1 MLLLFLF
8 PTVLWFRVQSSSPKH
23 FHFNQSLQ
31 KNWSECWDFDSRDPK
46 KYKVHLSESLV
57 YVFVYVSP
65 EIKPL
70 NKSFWGLI
78 AMATMCINAKTTVWV
93 CVCLGG
99 CTEYLHGLECFPRSD
114 IRWIKLYSF
123 KQSCFSESRATV
135 SHRYSWL
142 GRSVGGVGVCVCM
155 EGWRIKNQQLSR
167 MPRCKKAC

>member
-1 MLLLFLF
+1 MIFF
-8 PTVLWFRVQSSSPKH
+8 FQTVLGFRAQSSSPPKH

-78 AMATMCINAKTTVWV
+78 AMATMCVNAKKLCV

-114 IRWIKLYSF
+114 IRWLKLYSF
-123 KQSCFSESRATV
+123 KQSCFSECGATV
-135 SHRYSWL
+135 SHRYLCW
-142 GRSVGGVGVCVCM
+142 GGVWGGVYGGV
-155 EGWRIKNQQLSR
+155 
-167 MPRCKKAC
+167 AH